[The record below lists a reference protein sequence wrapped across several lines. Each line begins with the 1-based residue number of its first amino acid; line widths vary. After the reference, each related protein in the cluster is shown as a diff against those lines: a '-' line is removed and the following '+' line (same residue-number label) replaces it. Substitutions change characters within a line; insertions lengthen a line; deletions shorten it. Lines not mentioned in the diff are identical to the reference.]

1 MDFAKGSIVRKT
13 IKIILLAVIL
23 IQSSA
28 WAESRIAAVNINNLM
43 EQAPQAQLASEEM
56 KQRFA
61 DREKS
66 LLAERDSISKLEA
79 QYKRDKET
87 ISSTQ
92 REEMEQRLRGLLRDY
107 KRDSDNF
114 TEDFNLARNE
124 ALDKLQSDVYKAIVN
139 VAEKEKYDLVLSE
152 SVLYASSR
160 MDITDKVLAELKTL
174 SD

>member
-1 MDFAKGSIVRKT
+1 MDFAKGSIVRKA

-43 EQAPQAQLASEEM
+43 EQAPQAQLASEDM

-124 ALDKLQSDVYKAIVN
+124 ALEKLQSDVYKAIVN

>member
-1 MDFAKGSIVRKT
+1 MRKT

>member
-1 MDFAKGSIVRKT
+1 
-13 IKIILLAVIL
+13 
-23 IQSSA
+23 
-28 WAESRIAAVNINNLM
+28 M

-61 DREKS
+61 DREKG
-66 LLAERDSISKLEA
+66 LLAERDSISKLEK

-87 ISSTQ
+87 ISSTK

-124 ALDKLQSDVYKAIVN
+124 ALDKLQSDVYKAIVS

-160 MDITDKVLAELKTL
+160 MDITDKVLAELITL

>member
-1 MDFAKGSIVRKT
+1 
-13 IKIILLAVIL
+13 
-23 IQSSA
+23 
-28 WAESRIAAVNINNLM
+28 M

-66 LLAERDSISKLEA
+66 LLAERDSISKLEE

-87 ISSTQ
+87 ISSTK

-124 ALDKLQSDVYKAIVN
+124 ALDKLQSDVYKAIVS

-160 MDITDKVLAELKTL
+160 MDITDKVLAELITL

>member
-1 MDFAKGSIVRKT
+1 VNKA
-13 IKIILLAVIL
+13 IKIISLAVIL
-23 IQSSA
+23 FQSST

-66 LLAERDSISKLEA
+66 LLAERDSISKLEK

-87 ISSTQ
+87 ISSTK

-124 ALDKLQSDVYKAIVN
+124 ALDKLQSDVYKAIVS

-160 MDITDKVLAELKTL
+160 MDITDKVLAELITL

>member
-1 MDFAKGSIVRKT
+1 MKGSIVKKA

-23 IQSSA
+23 FQSSA

-66 LLAERDSISKLEA
+66 LLAERDSISKLEK

-87 ISSTQ
+87 ISSTK

-124 ALDKLQSDVYKAIVN
+124 ALDKLQSDVYKAIVS

-160 MDITDKVLAELKTL
+160 MDITDKVLAELITL